1 MNAPKVKV
9 IQVRKKATA
18 TAAPEKKSLLK
29 VAAYCR
35 VSTEHE
41 EQESSYEAQC
51 THYESFIKSNPEW
64 ELAGIYADEGLSGT
78 GTAKRT
84 EFKRLI
90 EDCMAGKVQMV
101 ITKSISRFARNTLDC
116 LQYIRKLKAK
126 GIPILFEKENILT
139 TDSKGEVLIT
149 IMASL
154 AQQES
159 ASISQN
165 VQLGVRYHYAQGKVG
180 AGHQRFLGYER
191 TEDASLRI
199 VPEEASI
206 VRRIFREYLE
216 GDSPG
221 LIAKRLTDERVTW
234 RCNKTGKWIG
244 QTLKYMLQN
253 EKYAG
258 NLLLQ
263 KYHTVDFLTK
273 KVERNNGA
281 VPQYYVENSHPP
293 IVPYEV
299 FLQVQGDMMRRG
311 AAYPNL
317 FKANDME
324 TKLGKSQERKAKLGL
339 PRVSNFRALTGRLFC
354 CECGDFYKRKLEGK
368 KHVWRCNPTR
378 GDKECGNR
386 PVDETVVQQ
395 AIVEAFNRL
404 PEERENLHLLR
415 DQIERGLLTHIDAQ
429 LAVMDEDDPGRPQLI
444 MQRAEYA
451 QMRLRVM
458 SLLAWLDG
466 TAHAD
471 GQSPVC
477 SGYDD
482 FVNRTHRLSQ
492 GYPMTSFCE
501 EEAIRYMEKAVVHPD
516 KLEVVIYKRGFQ
528 SLRFSLMME
537 EIG

>member
-1 MNAPKVKV
+1 MSENAPKVKV
-9 IQVRKKATA
+9 IQVKKKPTATA
-18 TAAPEKKSLLK
+18 TASPEAKQKLL

-51 THYESFIKSNPEW
+51 SHYEAYIKGNPEW
-64 ELAGIYADEGLSGT
+64 TLAGIYADEGLSGT

-90 EDCMAGKVQMV
+90 EDCMAGRVQMV

-139 TDSKGEVLIT
+139 TDSKGEVLT
-149 IMASL
+149 AIMASI

-199 VPEEASI
+199 VPEEAEI
-206 VRRIFREYLE
+206 IRRIFREYLE

-234 RCNKTGKWIG
+234 RCNKTGKWTG
-244 QTLKYMLQN
+244 QTLKYMMQN

-273 KVERNNGA
+273 KVEKNNGA

-299 FLQVQGDMMRRG
+299 FLQAQGEMMRRG
-311 AAYPNL
+311 EAYGNA
-317 FKANDME
+317 FKAGE
-324 TKLGKSQERKAKLGL
+324 HGYKKL
-339 PRVSNFRALTGRLFC
+339 SNKMFFSGRLIC
-354 CECGDFYKRKLEGK
+354 PQCGQSYWRKLEHGR
-368 KHVWRCNPTR
+368 HVWRCINQDCKSPAMF
-378 GDKECGNR
+378 EA
-386 PVDETVVQQ
+386 VLHQ
-395 AIVEAFNRL
+395 AVKEAFNRL
-404 PEERENLHLLR
+404 PEERGNLLLLR
-415 DQIERGLLTHIDAQ
+415 DQIERGLLTPIDAQ
-429 LAVMDEDDPGRPQLI
+429 LEAMDEDAPERAQLI

-451 QMRLRVM
+451 QKVLQI
-458 SLLAWLDG
+458 STLLTWLDG
-466 TAHAD
+466 PTEQREY
-471 GQSPVC
+471 GPIC
-477 SGYDD
+477 SDYND
-482 FVNRTHRLSQ
+482 FLERTHRLASFF
-492 GYPMTSFCE
+492 PMTSFRDD
-501 EEAIRYMEKAVVHPD
+501 EAIRFLEKINVHSD
-516 KLEVVIYKRGFQ
+516 KLEVVFKAGVTIEVA
-528 SLRFSLMME
+528 LA
-537 EIG
+537 